1 MALLIIF
8 LLGTLLISF
17 LCSILES
24 VLLSTPLT
32 YLTMLKE
39 NGDKTAEKFLSYKM
53 NTDRP
58 LAAILSL
65 NTIANT
71 IGAAG
76 VGRQATLLFGNAWFG
91 VISATTTIL
100 ILIFSEIV
108 PKTIGTSY
116 WKSLTG
122 FATRAIS
129 VLVFLMY
136 PLVVLIRL
144 ISRWLT
150 PEDGAS
156 LVSRDEVTAMANIG
170 EEEGVIDTSEN
181 KVIQNIMKLD
191 NVKAGDVMTPRIVAV
206 TAQENMTLKNFYK
219 NDNYLHYSRIPVYS
233 DSQEYITGYILLND
247 ALEGLADDEFD
258 TRLKD
263 LKRPI
268 SFFKEEDSLSD
279 IWETLLKE
287 KEQIGLIIDEYGCFQ
302 GILTM
307 EDIIETILGLEIID
321 ESDQFTDMQQYAKER
336 WEKRQ
341 KRFRTIVIPKDK
353 DGKAAEVVPEDDAQW
368 QSAVSDD
375 RD

>member
-8 LLGTLLISF
+8 LLGTLLVSF

-53 NTDRP
+53 NTDKP

-76 VGRQATLLFGNAWFG
+76 VGRQATLLFGDALFG